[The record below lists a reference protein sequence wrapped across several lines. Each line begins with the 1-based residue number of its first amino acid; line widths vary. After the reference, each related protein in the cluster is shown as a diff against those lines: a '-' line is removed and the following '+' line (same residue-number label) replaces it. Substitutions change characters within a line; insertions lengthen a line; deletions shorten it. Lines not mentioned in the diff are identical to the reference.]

1 DGTRE
6 QRLARSRRPGEEDT
20 VRYAPT
26 EPAVPLRVAEEVDDL
41 TELVLRLVDARDV
54 GEGHLLA
61 ARHVAASARGT
72 EGAEPVLHAA
82 RAAEQPEEQ
91 EDEEDR
97 RSEAE
102 QQALPPGRARVERLR
117 IDGDLVVLE
126 ELRERVRVGEGR
138 DLRPEEVGRLR
149 AVVAL

>member
-1 DGTRE
+1 
-6 QRLARSRRPGEEDT
+6 
-20 VRYAPT
+20 
-26 EPAVPLRVAEEVDDL
+26 
-41 TELVLRLVDARDV
+41 
-54 GEGHLLA
+54 
-61 ARHVAASARGT
+61 
-72 EGAEPVLHAA
+72 
-82 RAAEQPEEQ
+82 EEQ

-149 AVVAL
+149 AVVALLLREVALDRRSLRGDRLHMSGLDLVEEERGVGDAHARRRPGRPRDEEDVERKRYEEEDDPAGARPK